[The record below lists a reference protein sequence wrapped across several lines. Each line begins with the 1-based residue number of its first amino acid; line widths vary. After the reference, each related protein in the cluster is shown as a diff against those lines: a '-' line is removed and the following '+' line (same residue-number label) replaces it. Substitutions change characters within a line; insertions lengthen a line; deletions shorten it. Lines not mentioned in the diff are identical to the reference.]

1 MTKKSKNILAENADP
16 EDTFFDRLRTA
27 CVGWFYMS
35 ETDAALEPFLAEKI
49 DSVTKETV
57 LVATGNSENASM
69 EQGDL
74 DVFFSHLWLAGN
86 AEPKRSPAVPVKN
99 LRQLLEDN
107 LTDLSVYRLG
117 RIRIDIY
124 VVGLD
129 DHGNLVGVKTRA
141 VET

>member
-1 MTKKSKNILAENADP
+1 MKKKSKKFLAENADP
-16 EDTFFDRLRTA
+16 EDTFFDRLAGA

-35 ETDAALEPFLAEKI
+35 ETDAALESFLAEKI
-49 DSVTKETV
+49 DSITKETI
-57 LVATGNSENASM
+57 LAATGNLESAAIE
-69 EQGDL
+69 EGDL
-74 DVFFSHLWLAGN
+74 DVFFSHLWLAGD
-86 AEPKRSPAVPVKN
+86 AGPKRSPAVPIKN

-129 DHGNLVGVKTRA
+129 DHGNQVGVKTRA